1 MPIAKKYHKSKP
13 VCRVDFKFDGEEAQS
28 ASSVSLAGDFN
39 DWNVTAA
46 PMTRNK
52 NGFECSM
59 DLSAG
64 RQYRFRYVVD
74 GQDWHNDPQADSYEY
89 SGIGDSMNSVISV

>member
-1 MPIAKKYHKSKP
+1 MPITKKYHKSKP
-13 VCRVDFKFDGEEAQS
+13 VCRVDFTFDGEEAQA

-46 PMTRNK
+46 PMKKNK
-52 NGFECSM
+52 NGFEYSLN
-59 DLSAG
+59 LSAG

-74 GQDWHNDPQADSYEY
+74 GQDWHNDSQADSYEY
-89 SGIGDSMNSVISV
+89 SGIGESMNSVISV